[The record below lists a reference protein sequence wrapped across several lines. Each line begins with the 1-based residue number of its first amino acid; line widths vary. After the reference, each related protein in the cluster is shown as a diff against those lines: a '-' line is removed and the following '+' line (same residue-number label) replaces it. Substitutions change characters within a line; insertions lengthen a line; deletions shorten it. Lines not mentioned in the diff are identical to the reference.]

1 METGQLS
8 NRLISELCDAAEY
21 IQKHAAGLIGDVDD
35 TYVSAD
41 GIEIV
46 ISNLDP
52 NKVTTVETT
61 VRRMVV

>member
-1 METGQLS
+1 MADVTFQ

-21 IQKHAAGLIGDVDD
+21 IQKHAAELIGDVSN
-35 TYVSAD
+35 TYVSVD

-52 NKVTTVETT
+52 GKVTTIDSR

>member
-1 METGQLS
+1 MVDGTLQ

-52 NKVTTVETT
+52 GKATTVDTM
-61 VRRMVV
+61 VRRIVV

>member
-1 METGQLS
+1 MATVQLS

-21 IQKHAAGLIGDVDD
+21 IQKHAAELIGDVDD

-52 NKVTTVETT
+52 DKATTVDAM
-61 VRRMVV
+61 VRRIVV